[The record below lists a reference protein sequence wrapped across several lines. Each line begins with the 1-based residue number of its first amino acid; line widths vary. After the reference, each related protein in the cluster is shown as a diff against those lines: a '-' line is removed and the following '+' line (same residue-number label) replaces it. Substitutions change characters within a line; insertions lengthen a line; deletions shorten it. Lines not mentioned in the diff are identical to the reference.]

1 MIKNAEII
9 AIGSELLTP
18 GRLDTNSL
26 YLTEQL
32 NSIGIPVEQR
42 SIVGDLEGRLEHSIR
57 EALSR
62 SELVITTGGLGPTE
76 DDVTKKVAARVLKR
90 QMVLDNRMLE
100 RIQAR
105 FQSRG
110 MEMPSNNARQ
120 ALVPVGATILEN
132 TAGTAPGIWI
142 ENDGRVLILLP
153 GPPSEMKLMFENACL
168 PRLEEKGGG
177 YRLFTQ
183 VFKAV
188 GLTESRLDE
197 IIAPIYTRY
206 SNPVTTILASEGEI
220 HVHLIGRGKNEEE
233 ARRITVELADQVEF
247 QLGDYIFSRGDESLE
262 QIIGYYLLMRQKTL
276 AVAESCTGG
285 LISQRL
291 TSVPGSSQYFLC
303 GLTCYSNRSKTD
315 LAQIPPLLIEMAGTV
330 SPEVAKGLAEGVRL
344 KSGASL
350 GLGVTGIAGP
360 TGGSVEKP
368 VGLVYI
374 ALSSDAQI
382 DCQEYRFNG
391 DRGRIRRFASQMAL
405 DMIRRKLL

>member
-1 MIKNAEII
+1 M
-9 AIGSELLTP
+9 
-18 GRLDTNSL
+18 
-26 YLTEQL
+26 
-32 NSIGIPVEQR
+32 
-42 SIVGDLEGRLEHSIR
+42 
-57 EALSR
+57 
-62 SELVITTGGLGPTE
+62 
-76 DDVTKKVAARVLKR
+76 
-90 QMVLDNRMLE
+90 
-100 RIQAR
+100 
-105 FQSRG
+105 
-110 MEMPSNNARQ
+110 
-120 ALVPVGATILEN
+120 
-132 TAGTAPGIWI
+132 
-142 ENDGRVLILLP
+142 
-153 GPPSEMKLMFENACL
+153 
-168 PRLEEKGGG
+168 
-177 YRLFTQ
+177 
-183 VFKAV
+183 
-188 GLTESRLDE
+188 
-197 IIAPIYTRY
+197 
-206 SNPVTTILASEGEI
+206 
-220 HVHLIGRGKNEEE
+220 
-233 ARRITVELADQVEF
+233 ELADQVEF